1 MWARGAWKR
10 LEGLVSLWHPVLR
23 CDPFLTHMLP
33 PWGDAAN
40 SALAREKPVPVW
52 WPGASGLHEIS
63 LPWGIY
69 CSNKDQTGAIAKA
82 TEGISQLT
90 WRRYSFSTNGDYIQD
105 NAYESQVVYQT
116 YLKMGQKYRCKTKTC
131 TPGKKFKPH
140 VLLTFIWAMVSYFE
154 NMILVHTHKMNKLGT
169 TKMFNS
175 NFKEYYQETKRTN
188 HRFGEK
194 LCKSFFWRDLSLEHT
209 KTVPTE

>member
-1 MWARGAWKR
+1 MIHSSHTCCHHEVMQPTVPWPERSQFQCD
-10 LEGLVSLWHPVLR
+10 GLGPQV
-23 CDPFLTHMLP
+23 
-33 PWGDAAN
+33 
-40 SALAREKPVPVW
+40 
-52 WPGASGLHEIS
+52 LHEIS

-82 TEGISQLT
+82 TEDIGQLT

-140 VLLTFIWAMVSYFE
+140 VLLTFIWAMVSYFG
-154 NMILVHTHKMNKLGT
+154 NMFLVHTHKMNKLGT

-194 LCKSFFWRDLSLEHT
+194 LCKSFF
-209 KTVPTE
+209 

>member
-82 TEGISQLT
+82 TEGIGQLT
-90 WRRYSFSTNGDYIQD
+90 WRRYSFSTNGDYIQ
-105 NAYESQVVYQT
+105 EI
-116 YLKMGQKYRCKTKTC
+116 
-131 TPGKKFKPH
+131 H
-140 VLLTFIWAMVSYFE
+140 
-154 NMILVHTHKMNKLGT
+154 MNP
-169 TKMFNS
+169 
-175 NFKEYYQETKRTN
+175 
-188 HRFGEK
+188 K
-194 LCKSFFWRDLSLEHT
+194 LCTKLILKWVKSIDVRQRPVHLERSLNHT
-209 KTVPTE
+209 SYWPLFGPWCLILEIWF